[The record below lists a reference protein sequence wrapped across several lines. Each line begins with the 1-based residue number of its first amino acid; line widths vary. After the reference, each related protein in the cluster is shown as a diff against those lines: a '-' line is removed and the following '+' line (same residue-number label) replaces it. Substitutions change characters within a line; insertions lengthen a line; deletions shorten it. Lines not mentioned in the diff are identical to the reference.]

1 MYAIEMKK
9 LKSRETILLKVL
21 TLLIVKST
29 KIELE
34 QN

>member
-1 MYAIEMKK
+1 MYATEMKK
-9 LKSRETILLKVL
+9 LKSRETILLKNL
-21 TLLIVKST
+21 NFIVKST